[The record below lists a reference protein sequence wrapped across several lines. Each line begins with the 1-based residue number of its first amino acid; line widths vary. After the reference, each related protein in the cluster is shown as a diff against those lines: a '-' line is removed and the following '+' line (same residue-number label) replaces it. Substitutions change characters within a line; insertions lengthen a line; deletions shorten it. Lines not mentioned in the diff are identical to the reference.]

1 MLCPNVSIDATAA
14 AAAADDDGI
23 AVSCVMPFVARK
35 VCGVDCNDGAV
46 GSNRAN
52 VAAAAD
58 G

>member
-1 MLCPNVSIDATAA
+1 MLCPRVSIDATV
-14 AAAADDDGI
+14 ADDDNADGI

-46 GSNRAN
+46 GSNRAKFT
-52 VAAAAD
+52 AAD